1 MALAYFAE
9 RKSLDIK
16 KGAYVNAGFILGMM
30 KDDVLAGAPSK
41 VLKQVRGM
49 S

>member
-9 RKSLDIK
+9 RNSPDIK
-16 KGAYVNAGFILGMM
+16 KGAYVNAGFVLGMT
-30 KDDVLAGAPSK
+30 KDDVLAGAASK